1 MWNKQ
6 IGRASIILAAL
17 SLAAYAVPANA
28 QTLAADSLIS
38 VTMSD
43 SSEIT
48 LYSKVDDPLAYY
60 YLPTNLRVANGPTGK
75 PLLTLLTYLTQGV
88 ESTTEN
94 QTDGGAL
101 SAFVTWG
108 MTQEQRN
115 ELATLLERKKPG
127 AKLEGAVPL
136 ATDTDS
142 PSVSLQVSVED
153 VNRFAWSGRA
163 PTQPGGKVAIG
174 ANLSPQGA
182 SLIKA
187 GLEEA
192 NVGGVLMTL
201 EYLYHVQAPA
211 IDCTFSIRWSDFER
225 EFESA
230 SSRYSTSAH
239 IVDRKRRYSYSEV
252 SDATRRAL
260 SSMNTVQDCTT
271 GENVSQEAIDRIEA
285 TLGEYIANKVAQRA
299 EEEPNNII
307 EPEGGAEGESETSNR
322 EGRSYIVD
330 TSRRSVNTE
339 SGSETFTI
347 KRKQLLRRPHTVTGD
362 INAWIEQLGDQ
373 PGVLVESIDLSTS
386 EFQSF
391 PVIAG
396 LSSTGIEMLGKGL
409 DRVNVIF
416 RKPNPSGID
425 YTDNYAFQP
434 NGETSHKFI
443 HKRGTDRSD
452 NANSYQYEVE
462 WYFRNAS
469 PVKSG
474 IIEAEGGVIDLQPPL
489 RAIPVE
495 FQVDQG
501 QMGASRL
508 NYAEVEILHPY
519 LGRDHISTLKVKSSG
534 ADESSKMV
542 YVDPGAETLA
552 YRMLFAHPVHGILAT
567 DWEEARVRRDRL
579 SIYGVVP
586 DQLGEED
593 PDFIDRAKEKVEG
606 AADKAL
612 NDLLRDFGGAR

>member
-1 MWNKQ
+1 MRTRSLKH
-6 IGRASIILAAL
+6 IALTIAISILPFVA
-17 SLAAYAVPANA
+17 PAKA
-28 QTLAADSLIS
+28 QTLSADSLIS
-38 VTMSD
+38 
-43 SSEIT
+43 IT
-48 LYSKVDDPLAYY
+48 LSDNSEVTLYAKADDPLAYY
-60 YLPTNLRVANGPTGK
+60 YLPTNLRVAEGPSGK

-108 MTQEQRN
+108 MTQSLRN

-136 ATDTDS
+136 AIDTDS
-142 PSVSLQVSVED
+142 PSVSLTVSVED
-153 VNRFAWSGRA
+153 SSRFAWSGRA

-187 GLEEA
+187 GIDEA
-192 NVGGVLMTL
+192 NVGGVLLTL
-201 EYLYHVQAPA
+201 EYLYYVQAPA
-211 IDCTFSIRWSDFER
+211 IDCTFSINWSDFDS
-225 EFESA
+225 EFNKFA
-230 SSRYSTSAH
+230 SKYKTSNH
-239 IVDRKRRYSYSEV
+239 RQGRKRKYSYAEV
-252 SDATRRAL
+252 SRATRFAM
-260 SSMNTVQDCTT
+260 SSMKTIQECTT
-271 GENVSQEAIDRIEA
+271 GEGVSQEAIDRIES
-285 TLGEYIANKVAQRA
+285 TLAEYVTNKVAQRSADEPNDIVEAGA
-299 EEEPNNII
+299 EEDDNKEP
-307 EPEGGAEGESETSNR
+307 SNR
-322 EGRSYIVD
+322 KGRRYIVNTEGRS
-330 TSRRSVNTE
+330 SNFAGGR
-339 SGSETFTI
+339 ETFTV
-347 KRKQLLRRPHTVTGD
+347 KRKQLLRRPHSVNGD

-391 PVIAG
+391 PVVAG

-409 DRVNVIF
+409 DRVNVVF
-416 RKPNPSGID
+416 RKPNASGTD
-425 YTDNYAFQP
+425 FTDNHAFQAG
-434 NGETSHKFI
+434 GETSHTFL

-474 IIEAEGGVIDLQPPL
+474 IINAEGGVIDLQPPVTAL
-489 RAIPVE
+489 PVE

-501 QMGASRL
+501 RMTSSRL
-508 NYAEVEILHPY
+508 NYAEVELLHPY
-519 LGRDHISTLKVKSSG
+519 LGRDHISTLKVRATGS
-534 ADESSKMV
+534 DEASKMI
-542 YVDPGAETLA
+542 YVDPGSETLA

-586 DQLGEED
+586 DELGDDD
-593 PDFIDRAKEKVEG
+593 PDFIDRAKNKVED

-612 NDLLRDFGGAR
+612 SDLLRDFGES